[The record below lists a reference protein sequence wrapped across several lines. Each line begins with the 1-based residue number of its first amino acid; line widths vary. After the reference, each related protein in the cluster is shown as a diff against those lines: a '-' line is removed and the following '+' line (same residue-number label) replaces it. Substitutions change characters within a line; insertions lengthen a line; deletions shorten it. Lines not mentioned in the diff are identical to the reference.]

1 MKRAMAS
8 ALRARGAVAA
18 RCRLQRGIA
27 LLESLLAVLL
37 LSIGLIGTLA
47 LQARSVSALA
57 DSALRAEATIAANQL
72 LGVMSNDQGNLAL
85 YALGASGAPNARL
98 APWLTELRK
107 NLPGASVRVTV
118 TPAADTSRTQVLI
131 RIGWQRTSTGPAN
144 EHRIISYL
152 AAAQ

>member
-1 MKRAMAS
+1 MKPTTTFAIKR
-8 ALRARGAVAA
+8 RGAT
-18 RCRLQRGIA
+18 RMPRRLQRGIA

-47 LQARSVSALA
+47 LQARSVGALA
-57 DSALRAEATIAANQL
+57 DTALRAEATIAANGL

-98 APWLTELRK
+98 MPWLTELRK

-131 RIGWQRTSTGPAN
+131 WIGWQRTSSGPAN